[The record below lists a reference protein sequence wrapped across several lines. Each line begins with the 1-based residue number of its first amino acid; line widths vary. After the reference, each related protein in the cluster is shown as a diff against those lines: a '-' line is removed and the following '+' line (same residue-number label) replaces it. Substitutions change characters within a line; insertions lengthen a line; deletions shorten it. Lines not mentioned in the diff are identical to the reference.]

1 LFFVLFHQ
9 PTLHGINENGLY
21 YKRRLLFTINKI
33 KQKKFYK
40 QTYLS
45 VELNLFFQTTYAFFI
60 MCALYCNT
68 FLPYGRFYNRL
79 GGNIGMLGAYFY
91 VFLYL
96 SITSLRRPYWLE
108 LYFYF
113 IFNKSNFLKRS
124 KVLSPLK
131 KI

>member
-1 LFFVLFHQ
+1 M
-9 PTLHGINENGLY
+9 
-21 YKRRLLFTINKI
+21 NKI

-96 SITSLRRPYWLE
+96 AITSLRRPY
-108 LYFYF
+108 
-113 IFNKSNFLKRS
+113 
-124 KVLSPLK
+124 
-131 KI
+131 